1 MAGMIDEPVEPSQ
14 PSPSKPTHPTR
25 SVFGV
30 LPLSERS
37 SHVMPTL
44 DCARAGI
51 YGCGL
56 LYTQELRFAT
66 QPA

>member
-1 MAGMIDEPVEPSQ
+1 MVGMIGEPVEPSQ
-14 PSPSKPTHPTR
+14 PSPSKPARPTR

-30 LPLSERS
+30 LLLSERS
-37 SHVMPTL
+37 SHVMPASA
-44 DCARAGI
+44 CAMAGI

-56 LYTQELRFAT
+56 LYTQELRLAP